1 MGLGATLSAVAG
13 VFRGQKTEM
22 SFGGACFLHRNA
34 AGWQKSR
41 LSVCFKGTQKAPPGP
56 HHRIWLGLTKE

>member
-1 MGLGATLSAVAG
+1 MELGATLSTAAG

-41 LSVCFKGTQKAPPGP
+41 LSVYLKGTQKAPPGP
-56 HHRIWLGLTKE
+56 HHRIWLGPIKE